1 MAKIR
6 INRKSGLTY
15 IPKNIREEGYV
26 DDVEFRPN
34 AITLTL
40 IKPGATDEQ
49 IKRSLR
55 HLLRDIELREDYES
69 EKPSGISPD
78 SSTEG

>member
-1 MAKIR
+1 MPKLQ

-15 IPKNIREEGYV
+15 IPKNIRDEGYV
-26 DDVEFRPN
+26 NEVEALPN

-40 IKPGATDEQ
+40 IKPGATNEQ

-55 HLLRDIELREDYES
+55 HLLRDIELREDYDS
-69 EKPSGISPD
+69 EKSGGTSVD
-78 SSTEG
+78 R

>member
-1 MAKIR
+1 MAKIK
-6 INRKSGLTY
+6 INRNSGLTY
-15 IPKNIREEGYV
+15 IPKNIRDEGYV
-26 DDVEFRPN
+26 EEVEALPN

-40 IKPGATDEQ
+40 IKPGATNEQ

-69 EKPSGISPD
+69 EKPG
-78 SSTEG
+78 TEK